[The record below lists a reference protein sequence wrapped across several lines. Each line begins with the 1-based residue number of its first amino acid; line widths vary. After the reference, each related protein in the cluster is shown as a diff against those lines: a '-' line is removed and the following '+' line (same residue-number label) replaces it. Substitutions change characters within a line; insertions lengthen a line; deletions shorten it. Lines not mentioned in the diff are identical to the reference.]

1 MKNVFLLVFIIS
13 FCFSQILNV
22 QNFEKGKRGS
32 QYRIWVYFKDKVE
45 SSHIEVAPKT
55 HERRLKHSTKN
66 NFDWYD
72 LKVSSNYIKA
82 IKDLGLNIENESRWL
97 NAISI
102 TCTESYIDTILS
114 FSFVRKVEPVIGFK
128 KKLFELKNND
138 PESRDFDYGEG
149 LSQIAQINIHEL
161 HNQGFTGEGVRVLIL
176 DTGFDLSHNAFS
188 HLNVVAQRDFI
199 NNDDQTANQSE
210 NEHNINQDSH
220 GTAILS
226 IIGSYAPENLIGS
239 AFNAEFLLA
248 KTEDVSQEWEQEED
262 DYVAGLEWGEA
273 NGAEISSSSLG
284 YADWYEQADFD
295 GNTAITTNAIDI
307 AVSLGVVCVTAVGN
321 GYMVAPADADSVI
334 SVGAVHDNGVIA
346 SFSTRGPTA
355 DGRIKPEVCAQ
366 GVGVRIT
373 SANNNSQFANIYSGT
388 SASTPLVAGGAA
400 LIKQARP
407 SWSPMQIREAIMMSA
422 SMADNINNDY
432 GYGIMNASAAVNYWV
447 ESGNGYENQ
456 EPNNFGI
463 LKTYPNPFN
472 PSLNIDISLH
482 DQSLDKI
489 EIFSYNGEF
498 INTIWEKKYDISV
511 MNFKWHPQSLSNGVY
526 FIRLKLSN
534 DQTKMQKVTYI
545 K

>member
-511 MNFKWHPQSLSNGVY
+511 MNFKWYPQSLSSGVY

>member
-32 QYRIWVYFKDKVE
+32 QYRIWVYFKDKVG

-447 ESGNGYENQ
+447 ESGNGYGNQ

-511 MNFKWHPQSLSNGVY
+511 MNLKWHPQSLSSGVY

>member
-13 FCFSQILNV
+13 FCFSQIINV
-22 QNFEKGKRGS
+22 QNLEKANRGLH
-32 QYRIWVYFKDKVE
+32 YRVWVYFKDKVE
-45 SSHIEVAPKT
+45 SSHIEVAQKT

-128 KKLFELKNND
+128 KKLFEPKIND
-138 PESRDFDYGEG
+138 FESRDFDYGEG
-149 LSQIAQINIHEL
+149 FSQIAQINIHEL

-188 HLNVVAQRDFI
+188 HLNVIAQRDFI
-199 NNDDQTANQSE
+199 NDDDQTANQSE
-210 NEHNINQDSH
+210 DEHNINQDSH

-226 IIGSYAPENLIGS
+226 IIGSYALGNLIGS

-248 KTEDVSQEWEQEED
+248 KTEDVSQEWQQEED

-321 GYMVAPADADSVI
+321 GYMIAPADADSVI
-334 SVGAVHDNGVIA
+334 SVGAVNDNGIIA

-447 ESGNGYENQ
+447 ESGNDYGNQ
-456 EPNNFGI
+456 EPNKFVI
-463 LKTYPNPFN
+463 MKAYPNPFN

-489 EIFSYNGEF
+489 EIFSYNGEL
-498 INTIWEKKYDISV
+498 ISTIWEKMYDTSV
-511 MNFKWHPQSLSNGVY
+511 MNIKWHPQSLSSGVY

-534 DQTKMQKVTYI
+534 DQIKMKKVTYI